1 MVGLA
6 VEIGVFF
13 GFFFPVFPEFQ
24 FFAVVCKG
32 AKG

>member
-13 GFFFPVFPEFQ
+13 VFFPVFPEFQ